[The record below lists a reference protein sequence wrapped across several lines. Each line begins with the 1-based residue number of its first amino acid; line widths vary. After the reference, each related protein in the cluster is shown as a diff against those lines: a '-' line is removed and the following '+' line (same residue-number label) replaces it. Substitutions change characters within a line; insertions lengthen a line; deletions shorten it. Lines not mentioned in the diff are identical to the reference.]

1 MSVDSI
7 LNQNYVKWMDQTENG
22 EDIVISSRIRLAR
35 NLHELPFPHL
45 LDEEKGAEVLQ
56 LIQQVWE
63 KDADHLKQVDFASLQ
78 GLSIMDRQILME
90 KHLISPEFS
99 HSNSAYRGVLLNE
112 EGSTCIMINE
122 EDHIRIQCV
131 LPGLS
136 LDQCCQQAMALDDA
150 FEAELDYAFD
160 EKRGYLTACPTNV
173 GTGLRASVMLHLPA
187 IQFTG
192 QARNVF
198 QNLNQLGLAVRGI
211 YGEGS
216 EALGNFFQI
225 SNQVTL
231 GQTEEDICNYL
242 QGVSHQLVEQEK
254 MIRDNLKKEMSH
266 QLKDRVGRAYGI
278 LTHADI
284 ITSQEALALLSDVRL
299 GVDLGL
305 LQGITPF
312 DLNQLMVA
320 IRPAHLQ
327 RRAAREMDEMERD
340 VVRAETIK
348 EKLRGMK

>member
-1 MSVDSI
+1 MMSVDSI

-192 QARNVF
+192 QAR
-198 QNLNQLGLAVRGI
+198 
-211 YGEGS
+211 
-216 EALGNFFQI
+216 
-225 SNQVTL
+225 
-231 GQTEEDICNYL
+231 
-242 QGVSHQLVEQEK
+242 
-254 MIRDNLKKEMSH
+254 
-266 QLKDRVGRAYGI
+266 
-278 LTHADI
+278 
-284 ITSQEALALLSDVRL
+284 
-299 GVDLGL
+299 
-305 LQGITPF
+305 
-312 DLNQLMVA
+312 
-320 IRPAHLQ
+320 
-327 RRAAREMDEMERD
+327 
-340 VVRAETIK
+340 
-348 EKLRGMK
+348 